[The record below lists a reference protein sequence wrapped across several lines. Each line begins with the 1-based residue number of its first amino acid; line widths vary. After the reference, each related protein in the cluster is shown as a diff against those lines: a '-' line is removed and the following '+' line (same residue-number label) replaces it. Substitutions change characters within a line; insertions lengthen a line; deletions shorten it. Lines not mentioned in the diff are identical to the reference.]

1 MPSAVATFKHDIKD
15 RAKLNRQ
22 VHLAVDNIVDEFG
35 GSSLKFKEGDDIVDF
50 SFSIA
55 GVKLTGEVL
64 LFGDY
69 IEVKVKLPLI
79 GIAMKGMVIESLNKL
94 VPPYL
99 EEQY

>member
-22 VHLAVDNIVDEFG
+22 VHLAIDTIVDEFG
-35 GSSLKFKEGDDIVDF
+35 GSSLKFKEGNEIVDF

-55 GVKLTGEVL
+55 SVKLTGEVL

-79 GIAMKGMVIESLNKL
+79 GIAMKGVVIESLNKL

-99 EEQY
+99 EE